1 MNINITFRHVEATDA
16 IKNHATEKVA
26 KLQKFLRQPM
36 TAKVT
41 LSVET
46 HEQVAEVRI
55 SSGSEHHEAKER
67 SQDMYQAIDKV
78 IHKLERQIQHSKGAH
93 ESRRRLKGDGVVGDE
108 EHYSTPPAADDVA
121 S

>member
-1 MNINITFRHVEATDA
+1 MIMNISITFRHVESTDA
-16 IKNHATEKVA
+16 IKTHATDKVA

-46 HEQVAEVRI
+46 HEQVAEVRV
-55 SSGSEHHEAKER
+55 SSGSEHFEAKER

-78 IHKLERQIQHSKGAH
+78 IHKLERQVQHSKGAH
-93 ESRRRLKGDGVVGDE
+93 EAKRRRHDAEDGVE
-108 EHYSTPPAADDVA
+108 FETIPSADDIA

>member
-16 IKNHATEKVA
+16 IKAHATDKVA

-36 TAKVT
+36 TARVT

-93 ESRRRLKGDGVVGDE
+93 EARRRVKGDEVVGEDD
-108 EHYSTPPAADDVA
+108 YSTPPAADDVA

>member
-1 MNINITFRHVEATDA
+1 MNISITFRHVESTDA
-16 IKNHATEKVA
+16 IKAHANDKVA

-46 HEQVAEVRI
+46 HEQVAEVRV
-55 SSGSEHHEAKER
+55 SSGSEHFEAKES

-78 IHKLERQIQHSKGAH
+78 IHKLERQIQHSKGAQ
-93 ESRRRLKGDGVVGDE
+93 EAKRRRHDE
-108 EHYSTPPAADDVA
+108 AEHDPEYSIPNADDIA
-121 S
+121 G

>member
-1 MNINITFRHVEATDA
+1 MNINITFRHVDATEA
-16 IKNHATEKVA
+16 IKNHATDKVA

-36 TAKVT
+36 TARVT

-93 ESRRRLKGDGVVGDE
+93 ESRRRVKDDGVVGDDE
-108 EHYSTPPAADDVA
+108 YFAPPAADDVA

>member
-1 MNINITFRHVEATDA
+1 MNISITFRHVESTEA
-16 IKNHATEKVA
+16 IKAHATEKVA

-46 HEQVAEVRI
+46 REQVAEVRV
-55 SSGSEHHEAKER
+55 SSGSEHFEAKES

-78 IHKLERQIQHSKGAH
+78 IHKLERQVQHSKGTH
-93 ESRRRLKGDGVVGDE
+93 ESKRRQHDENDGEGFE
-108 EHYSTPPAADDVA
+108 PIPLADDIA
-121 S
+121 G

>member
-1 MNINITFRHVEATDA
+1 MNISITFRHVESTDA
-16 IKNHATEKVA
+16 MRAHATEKVA

-46 HEQVAEVRI
+46 HEQVAEVRV
-55 SSGSEHHEAKER
+55 SSGSEHFEAKER

-78 IHKLERQIQHSKGAH
+78 IHKLERQVQHTKGAN
-93 ESRRRLKGDGVVGDE
+93 ESKRRRHDEAEPGDDFE
-108 EHYSTPPAADDVA
+108 PIPLADDIA
-121 S
+121 G

>member
-16 IKNHATEKVA
+16 IKNHATDKVA

-36 TAKVT
+36 TARVT

-78 IHKLERQIQHSKGAH
+78 IHKLERQIQHAKGAN
-93 ESRRRLKGDGVVGDE
+93 ESRRRLKADAVGE
-108 EHYSTPPAADDVA
+108 EEYLTPPAADDVA
-121 S
+121 N